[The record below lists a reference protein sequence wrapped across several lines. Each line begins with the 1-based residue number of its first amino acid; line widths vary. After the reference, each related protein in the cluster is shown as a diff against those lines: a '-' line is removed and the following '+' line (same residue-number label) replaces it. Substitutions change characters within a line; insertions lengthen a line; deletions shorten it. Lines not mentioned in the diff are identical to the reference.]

1 MCKIDLSFSYFNCC
15 ESTQKL
21 KNPFVCMC
29 LSLITFQ
36 ELQNIITYTNLRKT
50 SCTKYPVAEQ
60 TYLVSRS
67 LIPVPLLLCIAFHAV
82 LFKRTSYLE
91 GGRVICEAKMRKNNH
106 IVIEC
111 GKHISSPRCE

>member
-1 MCKIDLSFSYFNCC
+1 MKPPFLWSWPMHYIVDNISGTSKYHNVHKPSENVVYEIPSCV
-15 ESTQKL
+15 ES
-21 KNPFVCMC
+21 
-29 LSLITFQ
+29 
-36 ELQNIITYTNLRKT
+36 
-50 SCTKYPVAEQ
+50 EQ

-91 GGRVICEAKMRKNNH
+91 GGRVICESKIRRNNH
-106 IVIEC
+106 IVIDC

>member
-1 MCKIDLSFSYFNCC
+1 MKENAQTSKRYQRGFEPGLSRLRVRH
-15 ESTQKL
+15 STTEPPPL
-21 KNPFVCMC
+21 HGGG
-29 LSLITFQ
+29 
-36 ELQNIITYTNLRKT
+36 
-50 SCTKYPVAEQ
+50 
-60 TYLVSRS
+60 SRS

-111 GKHISSPRCE
+111 GKYISSPRCE